1 MGGDW
6 DRTRVR
12 RGTIV
17 IAAREAGTVLM
28 LGRLVGVFLGAIGL
42 ISLLLALLLLA
53 SARRDKA
60 EGAFETARTVR
71 RNGLIALVLG
81 AVLIAVDAALWVV

>member
-1 MGGDW
+1 M
-6 DRTRVR
+6 
-12 RGTIV
+12 
-17 IAAREAGTVLM
+17 LM

-60 EGAFETARTVR
+60 EGVFETARTVR
-71 RNGLIALVLG
+71 RNGFIALTLG
-81 AVLIAVDAALWVV
+81 ALLVVVDTALWVL

>member
-1 MGGDW
+1 M
-6 DRTRVR
+6 
-12 RGTIV
+12 
-17 IAAREAGTVLM
+17 IAAREAGTLLM
-28 LGRLVGVFLGAIGL
+28 IGRLAGVFLGAIGL

-81 AVLIAVDAALWVV
+81 ALLVAVDTALWVL

>member
-1 MGGDW
+1 M
-6 DRTRVR
+6 
-12 RGTIV
+12 
-17 IAAREAGTVLM
+17 LM

-60 EGAFETARTVR
+60 EGAFETAKTVR
-71 RNGLIALVLG
+71 RNGFIALTLG
-81 AVLIAVDAALWVV
+81 GLLVGVDTALWVL